1 MMQSLL
7 FFVPG
12 TIVEVEPVH
21 YPQNVWLLSGSAVKA
36 EYEDGV
42 GSQVNL
48 LGGQLE
54 LDQDTVRSAVELEED
69 DNLRHLAAESD
80 AQRKRRLAEASE
92 FQKWLK
98 ESGDDLTGDLL
109 AGRFLFF
116 FTVPKVKFTL
126 HFVFF
131 LLYLGL
137 LTYFVMLAYDVGDA
151 DTRTAAELRTVYR
164 LELTLWL
171 WSATRAVGETKD
183 FGSEFSGEAVKMY
196 IRDFWNMIDFIVMC
210 LLLAIVGLVCSSRDM
225 RSCLNDGGLSAATE
239 AAIAAAAESGQ
250 LLVPP
255 LNASILEEHLERLT
269 GSTLQHSVRDLY
281 GLSLILLWFRTLQ
294 YLRYYKSVGVLATM
308 LNRMFVDVF
317 NFITILIAF
326 TLGFGFA
333 LAAATGGAVFNVEDA
348 PLMPYEPPTS
358 FKHPMWST
366 WWGMLGFFDPTSL
379 VEQVGDEMPT
389 AVTAPILLFLYEFVV
404 LVVLLNLLIA
414 QMSQS
419 FGNIS
424 GDSERFWL
432 LDRGSLIT
440 EFKDKKGALP
450 PPLSMLTH
458 LFWDVPLVIQRFA
471 RAYYHDEEVLPSD
484 GFKLVPSSLRKMRRY
499 QEVEHD
505 ALLEALKARRD
516 LDAKSM
522 EHNVHLLQSQVA
534 DIAASG
540 RSNYL
545 ALSGRLDKVV
555 DRIER
560 IAEHVESGTAGLE
573 KPSLGR
579 RSSSMSVRNSRQR
592 KSSSAEAL

>member
-1 MMQSLL
+1 MLACSFSLTQS
-7 FFVPG
+7 P
-12 TIVEVEPVH
+12 
-21 YPQNVWLLSGSAVKA
+21 
-36 EYEDGV
+36 
-42 GSQVNL
+42 
-48 LGGQLE
+48 
-54 LDQDTVRSAVELEED
+54 
-69 DNLRHLAAESD
+69 
-80 AQRKRRLAEASE
+80 
-92 FQKWLK
+92 
-98 ESGDDLTGDLL
+98 
-109 AGRFLFF
+109 
-116 FTVPKVKFTL
+116 
-126 HFVFF
+126 
-131 LLYLGL
+131 L
-137 LTYFVMLAYDVGDA
+137 LT
-151 DTRTAAELRTVYR
+151 
-164 LELTLWL
+164 
-171 WSATRAVGETKD
+171 
-183 FGSEFSGEAVKMY
+183 
-196 IRDFWNMIDFIVMC
+196 RD
-210 LLLAIVGLVCSSRDM
+210 
-225 RSCLNDGGLSAATE
+225 
-239 AAIAAAAESGQ
+239 Q
-250 LLVPP
+250 
-255 LNASILEEHLERLT
+255 
-269 GSTLQHSVRDLY
+269 VRDLY

-333 LAAATGGAVFNVEDA
+333 LAAATGGAVFNVPDRSSHRAPASPMHCSHCSPPGRCLPCAPTRHHRAGGRRAAHAVRAPHLVQAPDVVRWHCLRPTSCPYA
-348 PLMPYEPPTS
+348 PLARRAHCFSGCNCSPCAVMATVGS
-358 FKHPMWST
+358 RRST

-560 IAEHVESGTAGLE
+560 IAEHVELGTAGLE